1 MALCFLLLVRSCAR
15 IVATHVPKDWRTMAK
30 AEDIHTFS
38 SYLDFVVVILEDI
51 MLVKQKKDCMQKYVD
66 DSP

>member
-1 MALCFLLLVRSCAR
+1 
-15 IVATHVPKDWRTMAK
+15 MAK

-51 MLVKQKKDCMQKYVD
+51 MLVKQKKDSMQKYVD